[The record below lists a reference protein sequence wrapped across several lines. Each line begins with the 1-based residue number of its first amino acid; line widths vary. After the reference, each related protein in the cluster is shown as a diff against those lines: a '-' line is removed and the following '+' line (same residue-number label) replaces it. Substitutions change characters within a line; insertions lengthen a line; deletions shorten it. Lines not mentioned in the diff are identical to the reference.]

1 MKFDESAM
9 FRPPEPKVV
18 SSNLA
23 GRAIKI
29 KPSWFKYRE
38 GFFGPNTVPNTDE
51 KFFLLAGY
59 FIF

>member
-1 MKFDESAM
+1 MSCFW
-9 FRPPEPKVV
+9 PPEPKVV